1 MRKKINLCVP
11 GYSIFPDSAVY
22 FLHEKNHQKDF
33 IMEVFKFIH
42 NRVLRLYSGGSGI
55 DRLCGEAEPKDT
67 RFPEDWIASCIE
79 GNGRAYHSPGHG
91 ISKIVYQGEIRSFPE
106 FLREHALALLGPEHL
121 KRFGPEPAVLTKLL
135 DSAERLPLQVHPT
148 RADAE
153 RLFHVHYGKTEAWIV
168 LATRKINGEEPYLLV
183 GFNET
188 FDRETFYRESVKGE
202 YKTGLSMLHK
212 LNVKPGDVVII
223 RGGLPHAI
231 GPGVTMVEVME
242 PSDLV
247 IVPEIN
253 CCGVMLDVEKRFNG
267 LGIEKGMSLF
277 DFQPRTKQE
286 LLEYVSPKPE
296 TLEQN
301 ENGTLSTLIPRSA
314 CGYFEAQKLT
324 FREKWNLDL
333 SRRLFR
339 IGILTEGSARLNTL
353 EIKRG
358 ESFMIPYDSLEI
370 TITGNGTIVFVLP
383 PEEENR
389 HA

>member
-1 MRKKINLCVP
+1 
-11 GYSIFPDSAVY
+11 
-22 FLHEKNHQKDF
+22 
-33 IMEVFKFIH
+33 MEPFKFTH

-91 ISKIVYQGEIRSFPE
+91 ISRIVYRGETHSFPE
-106 FLREHALALLGPEHL
+106 FLREHALEILGPEHL
-121 KRFGPEPAVLTKLL
+121 KHFGEEPAVLTKLL

-153 RLFHVHYGKTEAWIV
+153 KLFRVHYGKTEAWII

-188 FDRETFYRESVKGE
+188 FEKETFCRESVEGE

-212 LNVKPGDVVII
+212 LKVKPGDVVVIY
-223 RGGLPHAI
+223 GGLPHAI

-247 IVPEIN
+247 IVPEVN
-253 CCGVMLDVEKRFNG
+253 CCGVMLDEQKRFNG

-277 DFQPRTKQE
+277 DFKTYTEKE
-286 LLEYVSPKPE
+286 LLDYVSPKPE
-296 TLEQN
+296 LLEKN
-301 ENGTLSTLIPRSA
+301 ANGTLNVLIPRTA
-314 CGYFEAQKLT
+314 CRYFEAQELA
-324 FREKWNLDL
+324 FRREWNLDL

-339 IGILTEGSARLNTL
+339 IGILTEGSAKVNGL
-353 EIKRG
+353 EVKPG
-358 ESFMIPYDSLEI
+358 ESFMIPYDSQKI
-370 TITGNGTIVFVLP
+370 TIAGSGKIIFILP
-383 PEEENR
+383 PELES
-389 HA
+389 

>member
-1 MRKKINLCVP
+1 
-11 GYSIFPDSAVY
+11 
-22 FLHEKNHQKDF
+22 
-33 IMEVFKFIH
+33 
-42 NRVLRLYSGGSGI
+42 
-55 DRLCGEAEPKDT
+55 
-67 RFPEDWIASCIE
+67 
-79 GNGRAYHSPGHG
+79 
-91 ISKIVYQGEIRSFPE
+91 
-106 FLREHALALLGPEHL
+106 
-121 KRFGPEPAVLTKLL
+121 
-135 DSAERLPLQVHPT
+135 
-148 RADAE
+148 
-153 RLFHVHYGKTEAWIV
+153 
-168 LATRKINGEEPYLLV
+168 
-183 GFNET
+183 
-188 FDRETFYRESVKGE
+188 
-202 YKTGLSMLHK
+202 MLHR

-253 CCGVMLDVEKRFNG
+253 CCGVMLDEEKRFNG

-301 ENGTLSTLIPRSA
+301 ENGILSTLIPRSA

-339 IGILTEGSARLNTL
+339 IGILTEGSVRINAL

-358 ESFMIPYDSLEI
+358 ESFMIPYDSPEI
-370 TITGNGTIVFVLP
+370 TITGNGTIIFVLP